1 MERENRGLALKVI
14 SQHTKISVT
23 MLQHLEDDNFEMLPN
38 KAYVKGFIKSVS
50 KTLGLSESVALE
62 IYEDTL
68 RKREGLP
75 AVEEKVEPTPA
86 TPQPQV
92 APKPTKPKAEGDA
105 EADSEPVFK
114 MGLVALAALVIIG
127 FVVVVNTPSDKEA
140 KKAEEDKPVVEATA
154 SESTPAPES
163 TKTITPQTLTA
174 DTPLRDENMIAA
186 NEKPEDDAVEPE
198 ATSTPVVTAT
208 ATPVPTASES
218 TPAPTPVPTATATP
232 APEPT
237 KTAENKKEEKKEDEK
252 IEFRKFTRDLYSFA
266 TGGAQEALNQYV
278 PKAYQASVLEGKQN
292 IFIKAVSGDTW
303 LTYKSDSDPI
313 KKFILKE
320 GRHLIIRGDEV
331 IAFLGNV
338 KVTRIFLNNKLLDIQ
353 SRSGVKSLVF
363 PQIRKGDYRLPLFI
377 YNNKKG
383 TVMTSKE
390 YLAENP
396 DSDN

>member
-23 MLQHLEDDNFEMLPN
+23 MLQNLEDDNFDMLPN

-62 IYEDTL
+62 IYEETL

-75 AVEEKVEPTPA
+75 PVGEKAEPTP
-86 TPQPQV
+86 TPTPSQPQA
-92 APKPTKPKAEGDA
+92 APNPSKPKAEGDA

-127 FVVVVNTPSDKEA
+127 FIVVVNTPSDKEA
-140 KKAEEDKPVVEATA
+140 KKAEEEKPVVEATA
-154 SESTPAPES
+154 TPIP

-186 NEKPEDDAVEPE
+186 NEKPENDEVAEPE
-198 ATSTPVVTAT
+198 ATPVPTAT

-218 TPAPTPVPTATATP
+218 TPAP
-232 APEPT
+232 EPT
-237 KTAENKKEEKKEDEK
+237 KAAENKKEEKIEDEK

-266 TGGAQEALNQYV
+266 TDGAQEALNQYV
-278 PKAYQASVLEGKQN
+278 PKAYQSYVIEGKQN

-303 LTYKSDSDPI
+303 LTYKSDTDPI

-363 PQIRKGDYRLPLFI
+363 PQDRKDDYRLPLFI

-396 DSDN
+396 ESDN